1 MKSPQLI
8 KTFGFLALFI
18 FFYGCTT
25 EEIHNHYHENPTQ
38 NLGIVN
44 IYIEGDISTADAQA
58 KIDAELGTLTE
69 NIYIENTTQL
79 TTLSIKLLTNNIRNI
94 KVNENSA
101 LETLNIDGNG
111 HNMHRLFVYDLGKL
125 TYLNL
130 KGIKRMDTFD
140 ARLIGWTPVI
150 DNKIIEIK
158 DLEILDGFF
167 RFGISGDNNIF
178 RCPKLKYINYTTNT
192 TFSSA
197 SGMEGKFQEIDFSSL
212 EETKWVYFAVDIETL
227 TLPKLKKASA
237 LTIDFK
243 GVGNEGFGIQIINL
257 PELLDCHTIEIYRTN
272 SNDLIYGIN
281 PTVNIPNLAYCRYFI
296 FKSMGL
302 DNTKVNA
309 VLHQFLNIQP
319 SQGKTIDL
327 SSSSNV
333 NFYNSPPTGQG
344 LIDKQ
349 TLINQG
355 NTLITN

>member
-8 KTFGFLALFI
+8 KTFGFFALFI
-18 FFYGCTT
+18 FFYGCT
-25 EEIHNHYHENPTQ
+25 EENYYTCENPPQ

-44 IYIEGDISTADAQA
+44 IYIEGNISTADAQA

-79 TTLSIKLLTNNIRNI
+79 TTLSIKLLSNNIRNI
-94 KVNENSA
+94 RVNENSA

-111 HNMHRLFVYDLGKL
+111 HNMHTMYVYDIGKL

-130 KGIKRMDTFD
+130 KGIKRMQTFD
-140 ARLIGWTPVI
+140 VTLRGYTPVI
-150 DNKIIEIK
+150 NNKAIK
-158 DLEILDGFF
+158 INDLEILDGFF
-167 RFGISGDNNIF
+167 KFITSGDNNIF
-178 RCPKLKYINYTTNT
+178 RCPDLKHINYNINT
-192 TFSSA
+192 SF
-197 SGMEGKFQEIDFSSL
+197 GMPSVMVGKFQEIDFSML
-212 EETKWVYFAVDIETL
+212 EETKWIYFAVDIETL

-237 LTIDFK
+237 LTIVFGQEFDI
-243 GVGNEGFGIQIINL
+243 GFGIQNINL
-257 PELLDCHTIEIYRTN
+257 PELLDCNTIEIYRTT

-281 PTVNIPNLAYCRYFI
+281 PTVNMPNLSQCNNIRLGNL
-296 FKSMGL
+296 SL
-302 DNTKVNA
+302 DATKINA

-319 SQGKTIDL
+319 AQGKTIDL

-333 NFYNSPPTGQG
+333 NYYNSPPTGQG

-355 NTLITN
+355 NTVITN

>member
-8 KTFGFLALFI
+8 KTFGFFALFI
-18 FFYGCTT
+18 FFYGCT
-25 EEIHNHYHENPTQ
+25 EENYYTIVEPNQ

-44 IYIEGDISTADAQA
+44 IYIEGNISTADAQA

-79 TTLSIKLLTNNIRNI
+79 TTLSIKLLSNNIRNI
-94 KVNENSA
+94 RVNENSA

-111 HNMHRLFVYDLGKL
+111 HNMHTMYVYDIGKL

-140 ARLIGWTPVI
+140 ARLRSYPIISNKVI
-150 DNKIIEIK
+150 NIY
-158 DLEILDGFF
+158 DLEKLDGFL
-167 RFGISGDNNIF
+167 RFGTNGDNNIF

-192 TFSSA
+192 SFGMA
-197 SGMEGKFQEIDFSSL
+197 SGMEGKFEEINFSLL
-212 EETKWVYFAVDIETL
+212 EETKWIYFAVDIETL

-237 LTIDFK
+237 LTIDFNE
-243 GVGNEGFGIQIINL
+243 VGNEGFGIQNINL
-257 PELLDCHTIEIYRTN
+257 PELLDCHTIEIFRSTSY
-272 SNDLIYGIN
+272 DLIYGNN
-281 PTVNIPNLAYCRYFI
+281 PTVNMPNLTYCRYFI

-319 SQGKTIDL
+319 AQGKTIDL

-333 NFYNSPPTGQG
+333 NYYNSPPTGQG

-355 NTLITN
+355 NTVITN